1 MGRYVYKGDQGDET
15 WAGYTHS
22 WCYINAD
29 TDQVIEFTDEREMA
43 SFERGNKIISWEEY
57 YEIRDKR
64 KYGQVIDNWLKF
76 CLENRNWKYLIEE
89 TGLSIEDILNKCYL
103 IENQKDYLLTKQ
115 YGIFPSRIFEVKRIL
130 ESVLDKVQD
139 EKDLNYLNR
148 VIKYFK
154 YQSDEILLDLAKND
168 LKNANRLEILKKI
181 EDLYTSYILNS
192 NLPFRSSK
200 FKGILKDFILEFDA
214 KEKGVISGDIISD
227 LQSSKIPNRTLLS
240 FYDYYDFDSL
250 TRKGENN
257 YPLYAGKSIL
267 ECLVFEQIHYP
278 HYVEW
283 QNWRLNTGIE
293 NALVSPRTIRLL
305 TDIHSD
311 AILLRLIK
319 IVKNMKGLE
328 ESLETPQNSQSRR
341 LVLSDSFAQYDS
353 NNIVIIK

>member
-1 MGRYVYKGDQGDET
+1 M
-15 WAGYTHS
+15 
-22 WCYINAD
+22 
-29 TDQVIEFTDEREMA
+29 
-43 SFERGNKIISWEEY
+43 
-57 YEIRDKR
+57 
-64 KYGQVIDNWLKF
+64 
-76 CLENRNWKYLIEE
+76 EE

-103 IENQKDYLLTKQ
+103 IENENDYLLTKQ
-115 YGIFPSRIFEVKRIL
+115 CGIFPSRIFEVTRIL

-139 EKDLNYLNR
+139 EKDLNYLKR
-148 VIKYFK
+148 VIEYFK
-154 YQSDEILLDLAKND
+154 YQSDEILLDLAKSE
-168 LKNANRLEILKKI
+168 LGSANRLEILKNI
-181 EDLYTSYILNS
+181 EDLYTSYIFS
-192 NLPFRSSK
+192 SPFPRSSK
-200 FKGILKDFILEFDA
+200 FKGILKDFILEFDT

-257 YPLYAGKSIL
+257 YPLYSGKSIL

-293 NALVSPRTIRLL
+293 NAVVSPRTIRLL

-311 AILLRLIK
+311 AILLGLIK
-319 IVKNMKGLE
+319 IVKNMEGLE
-328 ESLETPQNSQSRR
+328 ESLESPQNSQSRR

>member
-1 MGRYVYKGDQGDET
+1 M
-15 WAGYTHS
+15 
-22 WCYINAD
+22 
-29 TDQVIEFTDEREMA
+29 
-43 SFERGNKIISWEEY
+43 
-57 YEIRDKR
+57 
-64 KYGQVIDNWLKF
+64 
-76 CLENRNWKYLIEE
+76 EE

-103 IENQKDYLLTKQ
+103 IENENDYLLTKQ
-115 YGIFPSRIFEVKRIL
+115 CGIFPSRIFEVTRIL

-139 EKDLNYLNR
+139 EKDLNYLKR
-148 VIKYFK
+148 VIEYFK
-154 YQSDEILLDLAKND
+154 YQSDEILLDLAKSE
-168 LKNANRLEILKKI
+168 LGSANRLEILKNI
-181 EDLYTSYILNS
+181 EDLYTSYIFS
-192 NLPFRSSK
+192 SPFPRSSK
-200 FKGILKDFILEFDA
+200 FKGILKDFILEFDT

-250 TRKGENN
+250 TCKGENN

-267 ECLVFEQIHYP
+267 ECLVFEQI
-278 HYVEW
+278 
-283 QNWRLNTGIE
+283 NTGIE
-293 NALVSPRTIRLL
+293 NAVVSPRTIRLL

-353 NNIVIIK
+353 NTIVIVK